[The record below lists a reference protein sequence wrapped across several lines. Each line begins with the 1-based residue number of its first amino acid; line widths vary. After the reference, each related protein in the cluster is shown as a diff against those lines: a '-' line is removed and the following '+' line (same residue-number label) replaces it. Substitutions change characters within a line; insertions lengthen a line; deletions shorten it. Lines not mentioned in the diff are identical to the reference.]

1 MLVQFSEEEL
11 LARPLSAEQK
21 GRILALLKAGDDGID
36 FSDIPE
42 VTEIPKDAVRGRFL
56 CVAPIYLKK
65 DLYRWLAAIAIRK
78 GVSLDY
84 LLGQL
89 LRKELEI
96 AEVLA

>member
-11 LARPLSAEQK
+11 LAKPLSAEQK
-21 GRILALLKAGDDGID
+21 ARILELLEAGDEGID

-56 CVAPIYLKK
+56 CAAPIYLKK
-65 DLYRWLAAIAIRK
+65 DMYRQLAAIAIRK
-78 GVSLDY
+78 GVSLNY
-84 LLGQL
+84 LVGQL
-89 LRKELEI
+89 LQKELEI